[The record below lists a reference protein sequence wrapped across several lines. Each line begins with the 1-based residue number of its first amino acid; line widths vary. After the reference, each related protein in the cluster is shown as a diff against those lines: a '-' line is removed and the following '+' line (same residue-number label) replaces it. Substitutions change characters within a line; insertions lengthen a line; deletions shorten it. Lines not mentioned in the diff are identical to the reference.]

1 MKTNRYHTPVCDKAR
16 INTTP
21 SLRYVSRVFLHG
33 RSSLLRDAG
42 APQNIS
48 VDELKQLPYP
58 KLTRLWKE
66 YVDEMRA
73 ALDQAAGDETSVAG
87 KRVVSLIEEL
97 RMVLTCLM
105 SANPLGMQS
114 LRCDFVFGNVCGISS
129 CEQCEWCPLPWQ
141 SYMSLI
147 NRPEHQN
154 RQTTSPP
161 GAC

>member
-1 MKTNRYHTPVCDKAR
+1 MRMLELA
-16 INTTP
+16 
-21 SLRYVSRVFLHG
+21 S
-33 RSSLLRDAG
+33 LRDAG

-73 ALDQAAGDETSVAG
+73 ALDEAAGDETSVAG

-105 SANPLGMQS
+105 SAIPLGMQS
-114 LRCDFVFGNVCGISS
+114 LRCDSISGS
-129 CEQCEWCPLPWQ
+129 VPLCLSAAPA
-141 SYMSLI
+141 MSTGSAGMH
-147 NRPEHQN
+147 EYY
-154 RQTTSPP
+154 
-161 GAC
+161 